1 MLNGFI
7 DDRTLHT
14 TISDIEERVDS
25 AFENV
30 PKYGPES
37 GDLAVANFVWETDP
51 TGTITVNPEKEDGT
65 VQLRVHQRKDSAA
78 VGVIY
83 PIGYRG
89 SCVFIGSRTDVVE
102 AVHEVTGWEETTSTD
117 GYIPQL
123 HLGKSL
129 Y

>member
-30 PKYGPES
+30 PKYDPES
-37 GDLAVANFVWETDP
+37 GDLAVANFVWETDLLAG
-51 TGTITVNPEKEDGT
+51 GTITVNPEKEDGV
-65 VQLRVHQRKDSAA
+65 VQLRVHLREDSAA
-78 VGVIY
+78 VSVIY

-102 AVHEVTGWEETTSTD
+102 AVREVTGWEETTSVD
-117 GYIPQL
+117 GDIL
-123 HLGKSL
+123 
-129 Y
+129 